1 VDQELGKLIL
11 PVGARL
17 REAYIAIL
25 NSAYV
30 HRKDVF
36 LLGELQNI
44 IADSCGITSETAT
57 NWCKQLDKFKLIK
70 YLTSS
75 IMGHQYV
82 VRMYV
87 KRGEKIFYVDTWSEF
102 DQIIMDQLN
111 GIVETDLAEL
121 CRSVN
126 TLEESGLRDTAVKE
140 FDRLRQGSNI
150 LPGGDSI
157 KSEFKTLDK
166 MTKEEAVS
174 QFEEDLVKNKKKS
187 DSIIVK
193 EAEFLGGI

>member
-1 VDQELGKLIL
+1 MVQELGKLIL
-11 PVGARL
+11 PVNARL

-25 NSAYV
+25 NSVYV
-30 HRKDVF
+30 HHKDVF

-44 IADSCGITSETAT
+44 IADSCGMTFDTAT
-57 NWCKQLDKFKLIK
+57 SWCKQLDKFKLIK

-87 KRGEKIFYVDTWSEF
+87 KTGEKIYLVDTWSEF

-111 GIVETDLAEL
+111 GIVESDLAQL

-126 TLEESGLRDTAVKE
+126 TLEESGLRDAAGKE

-157 KSEFKTLDK
+157 KSEFKTLEK
-166 MTKEEAVS
+166 MTKEEVAR
-174 QFEEDLVKNKKKS
+174 QFEEVLVKNKETSGSTVKK
-187 DSIIVK
+187 
-193 EAEFLGGI
+193 AEFLGGM